1 MHITLEADYAVR
13 IVIFLAQR
21 QSFGQLRVDAN
32 TISENTGVTL
42 RFALKIL
49 RNLVGCGI
57 AKSFKGTQ
65 GGYELNK
72 DPDQI
77 TLREL
82 LAAVEGEYA
91 FSRCVYGG
99 DCSKPNHTSCKVH
112 HVFCEVSEL
121 VKNKLDSVTV
131 AELM

>member
-13 IVIFLAQR
+13 IVVYLASQQKR
-21 QSFGQLRVDAN
+21 ADAN
-32 TISENTGVTL
+32 TISVNTGVSL

-65 GGYELNK
+65 GGYELNRL
-72 DPDQI
+72 PSEI

-82 LAAVEGEYA
+82 LEAVEGEYV
-91 FSRCVYGG
+91 FSRCLGG
-99 DCSKPNHTSCKVH
+99 TDCSKPENPTCKVRQ
-112 HVFCEVSEL
+112 VFGEIT
-121 VKNKLDSVTV
+121 VTV
-131 AELM
+131 RKMLNDVTIEQLL